1 MNERTALDTGQILI
15 LTVPGYFLFFK
26 VELPGEAFWI
36 RDLGG
41 ILDTIT
47 KKKVDSIFQSSEFP

>member
-1 MNERTALDTGQILI
+1 MNERTTLDTGRILI
-15 LTVPGYFLFFK
+15 LAVPVYFLFLK
-26 VELPGEAFWI
+26 VELQGEAFWI

-47 KKKVDSIFQSSEFP
+47 KKKVDSIF

>member
-1 MNERTALDTGQILI
+1 MNERTALDTGRILI
-15 LTVPGYFLFFK
+15 LAVPVYFLFLK
-26 VELPGEAFWI
+26 VELQGEAFWI

-47 KKKVDSIFQSSEFP
+47 KKKVDSIF